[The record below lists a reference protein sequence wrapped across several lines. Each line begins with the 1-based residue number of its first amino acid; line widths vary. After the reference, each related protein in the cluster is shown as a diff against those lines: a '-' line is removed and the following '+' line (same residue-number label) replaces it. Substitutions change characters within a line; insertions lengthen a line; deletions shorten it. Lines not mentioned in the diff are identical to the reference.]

1 MERNHWNEKSSGAK
15 RSRERDL
22 TLSTIRSILA
32 ADERLR
38 IKASSYLG
46 VGRGVDDE
54 AVIDIFPTGQTMSF
68 LRLLHGF
75 LGTCRGQS
83 MHQVLRDPCVLRK
96 QLLYGVCKT
105 LFDTI
110 TVRRVAEEW
119 KLHAALFPY
128 RALDEEDLEQYLL
141 VWSASLR
148 QSVQT
153 GVLGALRDILYQYA
167 DNDDYGLYVD
177 WCVTVGLV
185 PLLDVKTKPSEAAE
199 RAQFVR
205 AAVQR
210 ATETH
215 PLAQDLL
222 QANLAL
228 LLQVAERL
236 GAVRVANAP
245 EVRVFKKVRSER
257 LEAQLR
263 GKHIRLYVAAEPLA
277 YERDKLLFTTPVAHL
292 HEEILRYDGLCRHQK
307 ICQLLNTFPVK
318 VVTAS
323 RHELNCKK
331 LVEMM
336 EQHDRGSDAKK
347 SIMKFLLNVSDSK
360 SRIGIEDSVES
371 FLQDLTPSLVD
382 QNRLLPA
389 RGPGGPGVVG
399 PGGAVVGGPAGHVG
413 LLPPPPGPA
422 APERDIRDLFKKQV
436 IKCLEEQ
443 IQSQVDEIQ
452 DLRTLNQTWENRVRE
467 LRDLLTRYASRRE
480 DSMSLGARDAEL
492 YHLPVLEAV
501 RKARDAAPF
510 RPLAV
515 EDNRLVANS
524 FFSQFVPGTESL
536 ERFLTQLW
544 ENEYFRTFRLRRLVT
559 HQGAEEAIVYSNYTV
574 ERVTLPYLCHI
585 LALGTLDPVP
595 EAYLQLSFGEIVAAA
610 YDDSKFCRYV
620 ELICSREKARRRQ
633 MSRETAGG
641 VPERGTASS
650 GGPGTLERSAPRRL
664 ITADEE
670 RRGPERVGRFRNGG
684 PDDPRRAGG
693 PYGFH

>member
-1 MERNHWNEKSSGAK
+1 MERNHWNEKSSAAK

-32 ADERLR
+32 ADDRLR
-38 IKASSYLG
+38 ISASSYLA
-46 VGRGVDDE
+46 GRGGDDE

-75 LGTCRGQS
+75 MGACRGKS

-105 LFDTI
+105 LFDTM
-110 TVRRVAEEW
+110 TARRVAEEW

-128 RALDEEDLEQYLL
+128 RALDDEDLEQYLL
-141 VWSASLR
+141 VWSASIR
-148 QSVQT
+148 QSVET
-153 GVLGALRDILYQYA
+153 GVLGTLREILYQYA
-167 DNDDYGLYVD
+167 DNDEYGLYVD
-177 WCVTVGLV
+177 WWATVGIV
-185 PLLDVKTKPSEAAE
+185 PLVDARPKEREVLE

-210 ATETH
+210 STETH
-215 PLAQDLL
+215 PLAQELL
-222 QANLAL
+222 SANLAL
-228 LLQVAERL
+228 LLQVVERL
-236 GAVRVANAP
+236 CAVRVANGP

-263 GKHIRLYVAAEPLA
+263 GKGIRVYVACEPLA
-277 YERDKLLFTTPVAHL
+277 YERDRLLLTTPVAHL

-318 VVTAS
+318 AVTMS

-331 LVEMM
+331 MVEMM
-336 EQHDRGSDAKK
+336 EKHDRGSDAKK

-382 QNRLLPA
+382 QSRLLPSRA
-389 RGPGGPGVVG
+389 PGGVVG
-399 PGGAVVGGPAGHVG
+399 PG
-413 LLPPPPGPA
+413 PGPGGGGGLGA
-422 APERDIRDLFKKQV
+422 ASSVSGGLGQERDIRDVFKKQV

-443 IQSQVDEIQ
+443 IEAQVDEIQ
-452 DLRTLNQTWENRVRE
+452 DLRTLNQTWEHRVHE

-480 DSMSLGARDAEL
+480 DSVNLGARDAEL
-492 YHLPVLEAV
+492 YHLPVTEAV
-501 RKARDAAPF
+501 RKAQEATPF
-510 RPLAV
+510 RALPV

-524 FFSQFVPGTESL
+524 FFSQYVPSTEPL
-536 ERFLTQLW
+536 ERLLTQLW

-559 HQGAEEAIVYSNYTV
+559 NQGAEEAIVYSNYTV
-574 ERVTLPYLCHI
+574 ERVTLPYLSSV
-585 LALGTLDPVP
+585 LGLSALDPIP
-595 EAYLQLSFGEIVAAA
+595 EAYLHLSFGEIVAAA
-610 YDDSKFCRYV
+610 YDDSKFRQYV
-620 ELICSREKARRRQ
+620 ELICNREKARHRQ
-633 MSRETAGG
+633 MTRVEGAPPRPA
-641 VPERGTASS
+641 PEQR
-650 GGPGTLERSAPRRL
+650 
-664 ITADEE
+664 
-670 RRGPERVGRFRNGG
+670 RRGPERVDRFRNGV

-693 PYGFH
+693 PYGLH